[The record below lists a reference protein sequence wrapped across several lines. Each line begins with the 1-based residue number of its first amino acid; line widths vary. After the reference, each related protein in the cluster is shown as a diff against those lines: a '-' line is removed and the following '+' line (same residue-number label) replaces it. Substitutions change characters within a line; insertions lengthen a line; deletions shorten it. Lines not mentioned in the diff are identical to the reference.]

1 MATTAVPGL
10 LVTGTRTL
18 GSAAA
23 GDYESALLRDADGT
37 EIVIRR
43 PRNQRAEAR
52 QSADLVAIRALSA
65 GIRTRLPFGVVEY
78 RGQAPIGST
87 RAIVTTRLSGT
98 HPTLASLVEHPDL
111 ATSVGRAVA
120 AIHQLP
126 TSFVSD
132 AGLPSLT
139 PFEVLRS
146 AVSVMDRAVATKLVP
161 AALVERWEG
170 AARDQ
175 QLWQFTPTVV
185 HGSLGTGALLV
196 DGDAVT
202 GILDWGELRLG
213 DPAKDLAWVLAGRRD
228 AFRHRPQCLRSER
241 RRSRPPARTACTCAP
256 RARDSALAAA
266 RRPGEEH
273 RGRRRRRRDDAP
285 PGRRGARP
293 ECGATAVR
301 VAGDD
306 GDRRGGAAV
315 VLHRA
320 SPRLTSDHAAE
331 RRSRLP
337 ALVPPGGHR
346 SSAASRPS
354 DGL

>member
-1 MATTAVPGL
+1 MGVRAAEQRGVQPCTRHAPTLRGMAGSQFTLAALATTAVPGL

-23 GDYESALLRDADGT
+23 GDYESALLRDADGA

-65 GIRTRLPFGVVEY
+65 GIRTRLPFGVAEY

-87 RAIVTTRLSGT
+87 RAIVTTRLVGA
-98 HPTLASLVEHPDL
+98 HPTLASLIERPDL

-120 AIHQLP
+120 SIHQLP

-228 AFRHRPQCLRSER
+228 AFDTVLSAYEANGGGRDRQLAQRARVHHELETAHWLLHGVQAKSTEVVDDAVAMMHRLVDAVHAPSAEPLQSVSPETMEIGEVEQLLSSTER
-241 RRSRPPARTACTCAP
+241 RH
-256 RARDSALAAA
+256 
-266 RRPGEEH
+266 G
-273 RGRRRRRRDDAP
+273 
-285 PGRRGARP
+285 
-293 ECGATAVR
+293 
-301 VAGDD
+301 
-306 GDRRGGAAV
+306 
-315 VLHRA
+315 
-320 SPRLTSDHAAE
+320 
-331 RRSRLP
+331 
-337 ALVPPGGHR
+337 
-346 SSAASRPS
+346 
-354 DGL
+354 

>member
-1 MATTAVPGL
+1 MAGSQFTLAALATTAVPGL

-65 GIRTRLPFGVVEY
+65 GIRTRLPFGVAEY

-87 RAIVTTRLSGT
+87 RAIVTTRLAGT
-98 HPTLASLVEHPDL
+98 HPTLASLVERPDL

-120 AIHQLP
+120 SIHQLP

-202 GILDWGELRLG
+202 GVLDWGELRLG

-228 AFRHRPQCLRSER
+228 AFDTVLSAYEANGGGRDRQLAQRARVHHELETAHWLLHGVLAKSTEVVDDAVSMMHRLVDAVHAPSAEPLQSVSPETMEIGEVEQLLSSTER
-241 RRSRPPARTACTCAP
+241 RH
-256 RARDSALAAA
+256 
-266 RRPGEEH
+266 G
-273 RGRRRRRRDDAP
+273 
-285 PGRRGARP
+285 
-293 ECGATAVR
+293 
-301 VAGDD
+301 
-306 GDRRGGAAV
+306 
-315 VLHRA
+315 
-320 SPRLTSDHAAE
+320 
-331 RRSRLP
+331 
-337 ALVPPGGHR
+337 
-346 SSAASRPS
+346 
-354 DGL
+354 